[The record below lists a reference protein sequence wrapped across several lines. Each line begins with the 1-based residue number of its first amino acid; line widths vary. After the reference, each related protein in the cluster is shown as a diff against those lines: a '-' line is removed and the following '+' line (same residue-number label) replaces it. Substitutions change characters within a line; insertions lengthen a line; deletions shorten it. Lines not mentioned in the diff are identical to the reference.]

1 MKTTEFYGAYEAPVI
16 EMETIAV
23 EKGFATSGG
32 GTAPESPFDNPWG

>member
-23 EKGFATSGG
+23 EKGFAASGIEG
-32 GTAPESPFDNPWG
+32 SDHENPWG

>member
-23 EKGFATSGG
+23 EKGFAASGSGVEKPEWG
-32 GTAPESPFDNPWG
+32 GDL

>member
-23 EKGFATSGG
+23 EKGFAASDMYGFG
-32 GTAPESPFDNPWG
+32 ENDGF

>member
-23 EKGFATSGG
+23 EKGFAASDVFDAGENSG
-32 GTAPESPFDNPWG
+32 F

>member
-23 EKGFATSGG
+23 EKGFAASGMEG
-32 GTAPESPFDNPWG
+32 PGDAYDPWA

>member
-23 EKGFATSGG
+23 EKGFAASDIIGPGDNGG
-32 GTAPESPFDNPWG
+32 F

>member
-23 EKGFATSGG
+23 EKGFAASGG
-32 GTAPESPFDNPWG
+32 SGNMGDGPLDDNF

>member
-23 EKGFATSGG
+23 EKGFAASGSD
-32 GTAPESPFDNPWG
+32 TEPPFEFDPL

>member
-23 EKGFATSGG
+23 EKGFAASGG
-32 GTAPESPFDNPWG
+32 DMEPPFGFDPL

>member
-23 EKGFATSGG
+23 EMGFAASGMEG
-32 GTAPESPFDNPWG
+32 PGDAYAPWA

>member
-23 EKGFATSGG
+23 EKGFAASDVGDNSH
-32 GTAPESPFDNPWG
+32 ENPWG